1 MTPKVTI
8 TVPTKGGL
16 AVIRK
21 GDRVRAFASRKTHAR
36 LLNKQPGFEVI
47 EVRVEAGGRLF
58 LTPPESSDERCAEV
72 YHVTSGCFELSGKNQ
87 KSLLEPG
94 DSVTVG
100 VTAERAV
107 LSTLHGATLLCV
119 SNQPVFSEADTF
131 TGDLMRLAVEVE
143 EKDGY
148 TSEHCARLRDLSNA
162 TARNLA
168 LDVDQCYRL
177 SYGAYL
183 HDVGKLKVP
192 LDILQKPTSLTPEEW
207 AVIKQHP
214 TYGRELLGG
223 TLLADVGVIVEQHHE
238 RMDGSGY
245 PYGLSH
251 GEILTESYI
260 VAVADTYDA
269 MTTDRPY
276 RAALAPA
283 VAFAELEKFADVHYP
298 REVVCAFRAAVAVVE
313 PV

>member
-1 MTPKVTI
+1 MTTLSPAAS
-8 TVPTKGGL
+8 GL
-16 AVIRK
+16 TVIRK
-21 GDRVRAFASRKTHAR
+21 EDRVRAFASRKTHAR

-58 LTPPESSDERCAEV
+58 LTPPESFDERCAEV
-72 YHVTSGCFELSGKNQ
+72 YHVTSGCFELSGKCQ
-87 KSLLEPG
+87 KGLLGPG

-100 VTAERAV
+100 VGAERAV
-107 LSTLHGATLLCV
+107 LSTRQGATLICV

-148 TSEHCARLRDLSNA
+148 TSAHCARLRDLSNA

-177 SYGAYL
+177 SYGAFL

-192 LDILQKPTSLTPEEW
+192 LDILQKPSGLTPEEW
-207 AVIKQHP
+207 VVIKQHP
-214 TYGRELLGG
+214 VYGRELLDG

-251 GEILTESYI
+251 ADILVEAYI

-276 RAALAPA
+276 RAALTPS
-283 VAFAELEKFADVHYP
+283 VAFAELEKFADIHYP
-298 REVVCAFRAAVAVVE
+298 REVVSAFCAAVAAVE
-313 PV
+313 PA